1 MVPKCKR
8 LFHRDNSIA
17 NLVKASYMPL
27 NVGLQLHACIKQTF
41 VSFLQLM
48 FLWPSSAP
56 GTCTWCWGRP
66 AGGDLS
72 LCTLCPPCAGTHWW
86 CPDET
91 SHQLQQTVS
100 TFNNSV
106 RNFET
111 FTTKKRYWSCW
122 SLNLLY
128 QIFCSV
134 TFFSSL
140 KLKSQ
145 SCHLNHRA

>member
-1 MVPKCKR
+1 MYIYHRPNFISDNFIVCFTILDAKMVHEDNTNCKR

-91 SHQLQQTVS
+91 SHQLQQTES
-100 TFNNSV
+100 TFNNSI

-111 FTTKKRYWSCW
+111 FTTKKR
-122 SLNLLY
+122 
-128 QIFCSV
+128 
-134 TFFSSL
+134 
-140 KLKSQ
+140 
-145 SCHLNHRA
+145 